1 MKIETARNVLFIFQI
16 CSFTNDYSKGA
27 IRRMYSR
34 LQRKRRKRDGNDE
47 LNGNI

>member
-1 MKIETARNVLFIFQI
+1 MLKIEIARNVLFIFQI

-27 IRRMYSR
+27 IRRMI
-34 LQRKRRKRDGNDE
+34 QIAKKKEEEDGNDE